1 MSNQIAKLGV
11 GLLLCFLVLFVQ
23 LNRVTVF
30 GAQELKD
37 NPVNNRSIL
46 RDFDAPRG
54 TIVTAD
60 EVIVARSE
68 PTPEGARFEFART
81 YPEGDLFAHT
91 VGYFSL
97 NLGATGVEDTYNAE
111 LAGRTLDLSFRSLD
125 DLFVDRDRVGDVRL
139 TLRADAQRIAKGEL
153 GERQGSV
160 VAIDP
165 RSGELLAMWSWP
177 SFDPNAIATHDFGAA
192 NDAFSLFQSDERDPL
207 LAKTYRE
214 RFFPGST
221 FKIVT
226 AAAGLAS
233 GAVTADQPA
242 YPVAREYTPPQ
253 TNRPLRNFG
262 GSSCGGNLFDIL
274 RVSCNTAFAQMAID
288 LGEGQMVDTAESFGF
303 NAAPPIDLPAPA
315 QSAFPTDFDQN
326 LPALAQAGIGQNDV
340 SATPLQMAMVA
351 AAVANE
357 GRIMTPRVVADIR
370 DDDNTVVD
378 DPEATQW
385 RQALSA
391 EDADVL
397 RRAMVEVAER
407 GTARNL
413 QIPGFEVG
421 GKTGTAQ
428 LGTDPPRS
436 HAWIVGFAGPPGQP
450 PSVAVA
456 VIVEGQPGASEQTGG
471 QVAAPIARAVMET
484 VLAAQGGGA

>member
-1 MSNQIAKLGV
+1 VSNQIAKLGA
-11 GLLLCFLVLFVQ
+11 GLLACFLLLFVQ
-23 LNRVTVF
+23 LNRVAVF

-37 NPVNNRSIL
+37 NPSNNRSIL
-46 RDFDAPRG
+46 RDFNAPRG

-68 PTPEGARFEFART
+68 ATADGSRFDYVRT
-81 YPEGDLFAHT
+81 YPEAELFAHT

-97 NLGATGVEDTYNAE
+97 NLGSTGVEDTYNAE
-111 LAGRTLDLSFRSLD
+111 LAGRTLDLSFQDFD
-125 DLFVDRDRVGDVRL
+125 DLFVDRNRVGDVRL
-139 TLRADAQRIAKGEL
+139 TLRADAQRVARDLL

-165 RSGELLAMWSWP
+165 RTGELLTMWSWP
-177 SFDPNAIATHDFGAA
+177 SFDPNALATHDFSAA
-192 NDAFSLFQSDERDPL
+192 NDAFALFQADERQPL

-221 FKIVT
+221 FKVVT
-226 AAAGLAS
+226 AAAGLTS
-233 GAVTADQPA
+233 GEITAEQPS
-242 YPVAREYTPPQ
+242 YPAAREYTPPQ
-253 TNRPLRNFG
+253 TSRPLRNFG
-262 GSSCGGNLFDIL
+262 GSTCGGNLFDIL
-274 RVSCNTAFAQMAID
+274 RVSCNTAFAKMAVD
-288 LGEGQMVDTAESFGF
+288 LGAETMIDAAESFGF
-303 NAAPPIDLPAPA
+303 NQTPPIDLPFPA
-315 QSAFPTDFDQN
+315 QSVFPTDFDQN
-326 LPALAQAGIGQNDV
+326 IPALAQAGIGQNDV
-340 SATPLQMAMVA
+340 SATPLQMALVA
-351 AAVANE
+351 AAAANE
-357 GRIMTPRVVADIR
+357 GRIMAPRVVADIR
-370 DDDNTVVD
+370 DDDNSVVE
-378 DPEATQW
+378 DPEPTRW
-385 RQALSA
+385 RQAVSA
-391 EDADVL
+391 EHADVL
-397 RRAMVEVAER
+397 RRAMIEVAER

-436 HAWIVGFAGPPGQP
+436 HAWIIGFAGVPGQP

-456 VIVEGQPGASEQTGG
+456 VIVRGQPGASEQTGG

>member
-11 GLLLCFLVLFVQ
+11 GLLACFLVLFVQ

-37 NPVNNRSIL
+37 NPANNRAIL

-68 PTPEGARFEFART
+68 PAPEGSRFEFART

-111 LAGRTLDLSFRSLD
+111 LAGRTLDLSFRSVD
-125 DLFVDRDRVGDVRL
+125 DLFVERDRVGDVRL
-139 TLRADAQRIAKGEL
+139 TLRADVQRQAKDLL
-153 GERQGSV
+153 GEQQGSV
-160 VAIDP
+160 VALDP

-177 SFDPNAIATHDFGAA
+177 AFDPNAIATHDFGAA
-192 NDAFSLFQSDERDPL
+192 DDAFSLFQSDERDPL

-221 FKIVT
+221 FKVVT
-226 AAAGLAS
+226 AGAGLTS

-253 TNRPLRNFG
+253 TDRPLRNFG
-262 GSSCGGNLFDIL
+262 GSSCGGDLFDIL
-274 RVSCNTAFAQMAID
+274 RVSCNTAFAQMAVD
-288 LGEGQMVDTAESFGF
+288 LGEDQMVDTAESFGF

-315 QSAFPTDFDQN
+315 QSVFPTDFEQN

-357 GRIMTPRVVADIR
+357 GRVMTPRVVADIR

-378 DPEATQW
+378 DPEPTQW
-385 RQALSA
+385 RRAVSV
-391 EDADVL
+391 EHADVL

-436 HAWIVGFAGPPGQP
+436 HAWIIGFAGPPGQQP
-450 PSVAVA
+450 TVAVA

>member
-11 GLLLCFLVLFVQ
+11 GLLACFLVLFVQ

-37 NPVNNRSIL
+37 NPANNRSIL

-68 PTPEGARFEFART
+68 PTPEGSRFAQART

-111 LAGRTLDLSFRSLD
+111 LAGRTLDLSFRDFD

-139 TLRADAQRIAKGEL
+139 TLRADVQRVARDLL

-160 VAIDP
+160 VALDP
-165 RSGELLAMWSWP
+165 RSGELLALWSWP
-177 SFDPNAIATHDFGAA
+177 SFDPNAVATQDFGAA
-192 NDAFSLFQSDERDPL
+192 NDAFAVFQADERDPL
-207 LAKTYRE
+207 LAKSYRE

-221 FKIVT
+221 FKVVT
-226 AAAGLAS
+226 AGAGLAS
-233 GAVTADQPA
+233 GQVTPDQPT

-262 GSSCGGNLFDIL
+262 GSSCGGDLFDIL

-288 LGEGQMVDTAESFGF
+288 LGEDQMVDTAEAFGF

-315 QSAFPTDFDQN
+315 RSAFPTDFDQN

-378 DPEATQW
+378 DPEPTQW
-385 RQALSA
+385 RRAVSA
-391 EDADVL
+391 EHADVL
-397 RRAMVEVAER
+397 RRAMVEVATR

-413 QIPGFEVG
+413 AIPGVEVG

-436 HAWIVGFAGPPGQP
+436 HAWIIGFAGPPGQP

-456 VIVEGQPGASEQTGG
+456 VLVEGQPGASEQTGG

>member
-11 GLLLCFLVLFVQ
+11 GLLACFLVLFVQ

-37 NPVNNRSIL
+37 NPANNRSIL

-68 PTPEGARFEFART
+68 STPEGSRFAQART

-111 LAGRTLDLSFRSLD
+111 LAGRTLDLSFRDFD

-139 TLRADAQRIAKGEL
+139 TLRADVQRVARDLL

-160 VAIDP
+160 VALDP
-165 RSGELLAMWSWP
+165 RSGELLALWSWP
-177 SFDPNAIATHDFGAA
+177 SFDPNAVATQDFGAA
-192 NDAFSLFQSDERDPL
+192 NDAFAVFQADERDPL
-207 LAKTYRE
+207 LAKSYRE

-221 FKIVT
+221 FKVVT
-226 AAAGLAS
+226 AGAGLAS
-233 GAVTADQPA
+233 GQVTPDQPT

-262 GSSCGGNLFDIL
+262 GSSCGGDLFDIL

-288 LGEGQMVDTAESFGF
+288 LGEDQMVDTAEAFGF

-315 QSAFPTDFDQN
+315 RSAFPTDFDQN

-378 DPEATQW
+378 DPEPTQW
-385 RQALSA
+385 RRAVSA
-391 EDADVL
+391 EHADVL
-397 RRAMVEVAER
+397 RRAMVEVATR

-413 QIPGFEVG
+413 AIPGVEVG

-436 HAWIVGFAGPPGQP
+436 HAWIIGFAGPPGQP

-456 VIVEGQPGASEQTGG
+456 VLVEGQPGASEQTGG

>member
-11 GLLLCFLVLFVQ
+11 GLLACFLVLFVQ

-68 PTPEGARFEFART
+68 PTPEGSRFEFARS

-97 NLGATGVEDTYNAE
+97 NLGATGVEDSYNAE
-111 LAGRTLDLSFRSLD
+111 LAGRTIDLSFRSLD

-139 TLRADAQRIAKGEL
+139 TLRADVQRVAKDLL

-160 VAIDP
+160 VALDP

-177 SFDPNAIATHDFGAA
+177 SFDPNALATQDFSAA
-192 NDAFSLFQSDERDPL
+192 NDAFALFQADERDPL

-214 RFFPGST
+214 RYFPGST
-221 FKIVT
+221 FKVVT

-233 GAVTADQPA
+233 GEITADQPV

-262 GSSCGGNLFDIL
+262 GSSCGGDLFDIL
-274 RVSCNTAFAQMAID
+274 RVSCNTAFAQMAVD
-288 LGEGQMVDTAESFGF
+288 LGGDQMVGTAESFGF

-315 QSAFPTDFDQN
+315 QSVFPTDFEQN

-357 GRIMTPRVVADIR
+357 GRIMTPRTVADIR
-370 DDDNTVVD
+370 DVDNSVVD
-378 DPEATQW
+378 DPEPTQW
-385 RQALSA
+385 RRAVSA
-391 EDADVL
+391 EHAAVL
-397 RRAMVEVAER
+397 RQAMVEVAER

-413 QIPGFEVG
+413 AIPGFEVG

-436 HAWIVGFAGPPGQP
+436 HAWIIGFAGLPGQP

-471 QVAAPIARAVMET
+471 QVAAPIAKAVMET

>member
-11 GLLLCFLVLFVQ
+11 GLLLCFLVLFLQ

-37 NPVNNRSIL
+37 NPTNNRSIL

-60 EVIVARSE
+60 EVIVAQSQ
-68 PTPEGARFEFART
+68 PTPEGARFDYART
-81 YPEGDLFAHT
+81 YPLGDLFAHT

-97 NLGATGVEDTYNAE
+97 NLGATGVEDSYNAQ
-111 LAGRTLDLSFRSLD
+111 LAGRTLDLSFRSVD

-139 TLRADAQRIAKGEL
+139 NLRADVQQVAKDQL

-165 RSGELLAMWSWP
+165 RTGALLAMWSWP
-177 SFDPNAIATHDFGAA
+177 SFDPDVVASHDFEAA
-192 NDAFSLFQSDERDPL
+192 NAAYQLFLADERDPL
-207 LAKTYRE
+207 LAKAFRE

-221 FKIVT
+221 FKVVT
-226 AAAGLAS
+226 AAAGLAAGEVTVEAPS
-233 GAVTADQPA
+233 YPVTA
-242 YPVAREYTPPQ
+242 EYTPPQ
-253 TNRPLRNFG
+253 TSRPLRNFG
-262 GSSCGGNLFDIL
+262 RSTCGGTLFDIL

-288 LGEGQMVDTAESFGF
+288 LGPETMVEMAESFGF
-303 NAAPPIDLPAPA
+303 NADPPLDLPDPA
-315 QSAFPTDFDQN
+315 ASVFPTDFDQD

-340 SATPLQMAMVA
+340 AATPLEMALVA
-351 AAVANE
+351 SAVANE
-357 GRIMTPRVVADIR
+357 GVIMAPRTVADVR
-370 DDDNTVVD
+370 DADNDIVEA
-378 DPEATQW
+378 PEPAQW
-385 RQALSA
+385 RRAVSPEHA
-391 EDADVL
+391 AIL
-397 RRAMVEVAER
+397 RAAMVGVVER

-413 QIPGFEVG
+413 AIPGFEVG

-428 LGTDPPRS
+428 LGIDPPRS
-436 HAWIVGFAGPPGQP
+436 HAWIIGFAGPPGEA

-456 VIVEGQPGASEQTGG
+456 VLVEGQAGASEQTGG